1 MFSVDG
7 LKSCGS
13 CIKSIVCCKFM
24 KKEQENEAEMEGV
37 SEVTERR
44 NSGQSTRRNSG
55 QSTRRN
61 SEQSSRRNSLILYRS
76 GSLVLTRTGSM
87 IIPRRA
93 SLELTPGL
101 ATSSASNI
109 SLEVAA
115 PGTNYFLLF

>member
-1 MFSVDG
+1 
-7 LKSCGS
+7 
-13 CIKSIVCCKFM
+13 M

-44 NSGQSTRRNSG
+44 NSGQSTRRNS
-55 QSTRRN
+55 
-61 SEQSSRRNSLILYRS
+61 LILYRS

-87 IIPRRA
+87 DLPRRA